1 MAGARVE
8 MPLNGAADWS
18 TFVDIVQLMLDS
30 FMAVSLTH
38 MDDGDEPDI
47 ESVGMVLVK
56 GTCYKFAADE
66 GITGWAAIGNNTEAY
81 IYIVPAGATCTA
93 EWSDVAPTWDSDYQ
107 GYYGGN
113 NRCIG
118 GAFKDGAGDCL
129 HKYLYTPDV
138 VQQTIRDNN
147 VRPILHRVFE
157 IGSWNMD
164 AVPTI
169 DIYLGVAAAKIRA
182 VDAVVWSDDL
192 DYYRPLFVDIGQDVE
207 STAGTWL
214 YWITSAGEYYIRLSR
229 GPDTNLFDHAT
240 WNDVAPTLP
249 NRGYLYVSFEA

>member
-1 MAGARVE
+1 MAGARIE
-8 MPLNGAADWS
+8 IPLNGAADWS
-18 TFVDIVQLMLDS
+18 GLVDIIQRMMAE
-30 FMAVSLTH
+30 FMAVSLTE
-38 MDDGDEPDI
+38 MDTDAEPDVEGGSTVI
-47 ESVGMVLVK
+47 VQ
-56 GTCYKFAADE
+56 GTCYAFAGDE
-66 GITGWAAIGNNTEAY
+66 TPTGWAGIGNDTEAY
-81 IYIVPAGATCTA
+81 LYVVPSGATCA
-93 EWSDVAPTWDSDYQ
+93 VEWSDVAPTWNPAYQ
-107 GYYGGN
+107 GYYDGN
-113 NRCIG
+113 DRCIG

-147 VRPILHRVFE
+147 VRPILHRVIE